1 MGKKKRF
8 KGKRSGDGR
17 KGFGGGPPSSKDQ
30 PPLEVERVDECR
42 WRIPAKGGMRVDG
55 MVYASDTLMADI
67 RQDNAM
73 QQVANVAHLPGIVG
87 QSLAMPDI
95 HWGYGF
101 PIGGVAAVDAVE
113 GVVSPGGIGFDI
125 NCGVRLLATDLT
137 RDDVLPRA
145 KEIADALYTAVPSG
159 VGSHRRDHTLS
170 EEDARAVCVDG
181 AHWAVQAG
189 FGLPQD
195 LDHIEEGGRIE
206 GALPANVS
214 DRAFARGRKQLGTL
228 GSGNHFVE
236 VGWVDQIRDAAAA
249 EALGLRE
256 GQVTIIVHTGSRG
269 FGYQVCDDNLDLMVK
284 AAADYG
290 IALPDRQLCCAPL
303 GSPEADR
310 YLGAMFSAANYAFA
324 NRQLITH
331 FVRKTL
337 QERFGTDPAA
347 VRLIYDLCH
356 NIGKFETHT
365 LDGAERRL
373 FVHRK
378 GATRAFPPG
387 RAEVPAAF
395 RDVGQPVLIPGDMG
409 RYSFVLMGTAT
420 GAAETFGST
429 CHGAGRV
436 LSRGAARRA
445 AKGRN
450 ILTELAGEGIYVRG
464 ASVGTVVEEMPEAYK
479 DVADVVDV
487 VERANISKIVARLR
501 PLAVVK
507 G

>member
-1 MGKKKRF
+1 
-8 KGKRSGDGR
+8 
-17 KGFGGGPPSSKDQ
+17 
-30 PPLEVERVDECR
+30 
-42 WRIPAKGGMRVDG
+42 
-55 MVYASDTLMADI
+55 
-67 RQDNAM
+67 
-73 QQVANVAHLPGIVG
+73 
-87 QSLAMPDI
+87 
-95 HWGYGF
+95 
-101 PIGGVAAVDAVE
+101 
-113 GVVSPGGIGFDI
+113 
-125 NCGVRLLATDLT
+125 
-137 RDDVLPRA
+137 
-145 KEIADALYTAVPSG
+145 
-159 VGSHRRDHTLS
+159 
-170 EEDARAVCVDG
+170 VDG
-181 AHWAVQAG
+181 AKWAVEAG

-195 LDHIEEGGRIE
+195 LDHIEEGGRID
-206 GALPANVS
+206 GAKPENVS
-214 DRAFARGRKQLGTL
+214 ARAFARGRKQLGTL

-256 GQVTIIVHTGSRG
+256 GQVTVIVHTGSRG
-269 FGYQVCDDNLDLMVK
+269 FGYQVCDDHLDLMVK
-284 AAADYG
+284 AAGDYG
-290 IALPDRQLCCAPL
+290 IDLPDRQLCCAPL
-303 GSPEADR
+303 GSPEANQ

-331 FVRKTL
+331 FVRRTL

-365 LDGAERRL
+365 LEGADRRL

-409 RYSFVLMGTAT
+409 RYSFVLMGTAA

-450 ILTELAGEGIYVRG
+450 ILQELAGEGIYVRG

-479 DVADVVDV
+479 DVADVVGV

>member
-8 KGKRSGDGR
+8 KGKKR
-17 KGFGGGPPSSKDQ
+17 FGGGPPAKGGALPSLD
-30 PPLEVERVDECR
+30 LERVDDCR

-55 MVYASDTLMADI
+55 MIYADDTLMADI

-73 QQVANVAHLPGIVG
+73 HQVANVAHLPGIVH
-87 QSLAMPDI
+87 QSMAMPDI

-101 PIGGVAAVDAVE
+101 PIGGVAAVDAE
-113 GVVSPGGIGFDI
+113 QGGVVSPGGIGFDI

-137 RDDVLPRA
+137 RDDILPRA
-145 KEIADALYTAVPSG
+145 KEIADALYDSVPSG

-170 EEDARAVCVDG
+170 EEDAHAVCVDG
-181 AHWAVQAG
+181 AKWAVEAG

-195 LDHIEEGGRIE
+195 LDHIEEGGRID
-206 GALPANVS
+206 GAKPENVS
-214 DRAFARGRKQLGTL
+214 ARAFARGRKQLGTL

-256 GQVTIIVHTGSRG
+256 GQVTVIVHTGSRG
-269 FGYQVCDDNLDLMVK
+269 FGYQVCDDHLDLMVK
-284 AAADYG
+284 AAGDYG
-290 IALPDRQLCCAPL
+290 IELPDRQLCCAPL
-303 GSPEADR
+303 GSPEANQ
-310 YLGAMFSAANYAFA
+310 YLGAMFAAANYAFA

-356 NIGKFETHT
+356 NIGKFETHAFEGQ
-365 LDGAERRL
+365 DRRL

-395 RDVGQPVLIPGDMG
+395 RGVGQPVLIPGDMG

-450 ILTELAGEGIYVRG
+450 ILQELAGDGIYVRG

-479 DVADVVDV
+479 DVADVVGV
-487 VERANISKIVARLR
+487 VERADISKIVARLR